1 MKRERISE
9 AIGNIGIHHVQ
20 EAGCYNMAGKHN
32 RRKKGGWSKTAV
44 AAAILFCVISV
55 CVCIPSIASSIEG
68 FYKDVVR
75 WWDGAVVGTEY
86 ENATQEIQIQ
96 AAPAVVEDGKL
107 VIPLTVTFLEMGNKE
122 PYISLIGGAVALG
135 DYQIIDTSGTE
146 IYSDRGQQ
154 ETVGELED
162 GKTAFMQPAGIE
174 TLSKGTKYMLVIE
187 SIYGLQKAEQP
198 LEMKGHW
205 ECEFTVGE

>member
-1 MKRERISE
+1 
-9 AIGNIGIHHVQ
+9 
-20 EAGCYNMAGKHN
+20 
-32 RRKKGGWSKTAV
+32 
-44 AAAILFCVISV
+44 
-55 CVCIPSIASSIEG
+55 
-68 FYKDVVR
+68 
-75 WWDGAVVGTEY
+75 
-86 ENATQEIQIQ
+86 
-96 AAPAVVEDGKL
+96 
-107 VIPLTVTFLEMGNKE
+107 MGNKE
-122 PYISLIGGAVALG
+122 PYISHIGGISCFQG
-135 DYQIIDTSGTE
+135 IIKIIDTSGTE

>member
-1 MKRERISE
+1 MKRESISE

-20 EAGCYNMAGKHN
+20 EAGCYMAGKHN
-32 RRKKGGWSKTAV
+32 RRKERGWSKTAV
-44 AAAILFCVISV
+44 AAAILLCIMSV
-55 CVCIPSIASSIEG
+55 YTCIPSIASSIEG
-68 FYKDVVR
+68 FYKDIVR

-96 AAPAVVEDGKL
+96 ATPAVVEDGKL
-107 VIPLTVTFLEMGNKE
+107 VIPLTVTFPEMGNKE
-122 PYISLIGGAVALG
+122 PYIYLIGGSVALG

-146 IYSDRGQQ
+146 IYSARGQQ
-154 ETVGELED
+154 ETVGELKD

-174 TLSKGTKYMLVIE
+174 TLSKGTKYMLIIE

-205 ECEFTVGE
+205 ECEFTVGK

>member
-9 AIGNIGIHHVQ
+9 AVGNIGIHHVQ
-20 EAGCYNMAGKHN
+20 EAGCYNAAEKHN
-32 RRKKGGWSKTAV
+32 RKERRGWSKTAV

-55 CVCIPSIASSIEG
+55 CICIPSIASSVKG
-68 FYKDVVR
+68 FYKDIVR

-96 AAPAVVEDGKL
+96 AGSAIVEDGKL

-122 PYISLIGGAVALG
+122 PYIYLVGGSVALG
-135 DYQIIDTSGTE
+135 DYQIVDTSGTE
-146 IYSDRGQQ
+146 IYTAHGQQ
-154 ETVGELED
+154 ETIGELED
-162 GKTAFMQPAGIE
+162 GKTAFMQPTGIE
-174 TLSKGTKYMLVIE
+174 TLSKGTKYMLVVE

>member
-9 AIGNIGIHHVQ
+9 AIGNIGIHYVQ
-20 EAGCYNMAGKHN
+20 EAGFYDAAGKPN
-32 RRKKGGWSKTAV
+32 KGFMGVWSKTAV
-44 AAAILFCVISV
+44 AAVVLLCAISV
-55 CVCIPSIASSIEG
+55 CACIPSIASSVEG
-68 FYKDVVR
+68 FYKDIVR
-75 WWDGAVVGTEY
+75 WWDGAIVGTEY

-96 AAPAVVEDGKL
+96 ASSAVVEDGKL

-122 PYISLIGGAVALG
+122 PYIYLVGGEVALG
-135 DYQIIDTSGTE
+135 DYRIVDASGME
-146 IYSDRGQQ
+146 IYSELGQQ

-162 GKTAFMQPAGIE
+162 GKTIFMQPAGIE
-174 TLSKGTKYMLVIE
+174 TLSKGTKYMLVVE

-205 ECEFTVGE
+205 ECEFTVDE

>member
-1 MKRERISE
+1 MLFRS
-9 AIGNIGIHHVQ
+9 
-20 EAGCYNMAGKHN
+20 
-32 RRKKGGWSKTAV
+32 GGS
-44 AAAILFCVISV
+44 
-55 CVCIPSIASSIEG
+55 
-68 FYKDVVR
+68 
-75 WWDGAVVGTEY
+75 
-86 ENATQEIQIQ
+86 
-96 AAPAVVEDGKL
+96 
-107 VIPLTVTFLEMGNKE
+107 
-122 PYISLIGGAVALG
+122 VALG

-146 IYSDRGQQ
+146 IYSARGQQ

-162 GKTAFMQPAGIE
+162 GKIAFMQPAGIE